1 MAKSSSNTKA
11 KINPKGLGIFALAS
25 IVVSSMLGG
34 GIYSLPQNMAAGA
47 SAGAVLLAWVI
58 TGIGI
63 YLIVN
68 TFSILSMAKP
78 ELKTG
83 IYSYSRAGFGS
94 YAGFTIG
101 W

>member
-47 SAGAVLLAWVI
+47 SAGAAN
-58 TGIGI
+58 G
-63 YLIVN
+63 
-68 TFSILSMAKP
+68 
-78 ELKTG
+78 
-83 IYSYSRAGFGS
+83 RAGAVFVAVS
-94 YAGFTIG
+94 NLLQSITK
-101 W
+101 